1 MVESSQQ
8 SLLQSW
14 FSRATAPDFQRA
26 SFVDHGETWSQPVEC
41 LFSTAINRLSVL
53 DRYQA
58 ESCRET
64 THFSITNFDFRMLSN
79 LKRRS
84 YGWQR
89 KGPKKRWRSMTV
101 VVDNGVLCIT
111 EQQQGRPC
119 GLPVVADVKL
129 QPVKETTED
138 DYHEDADGTATEVRQ
153 LSSVGNASPSPSSR
167 LEEKLPLHEAL
178 REFAV
183 ESLFCDNALLEKNIQ
198 RLVDEF
204 PESVTAF
211 DSKGYTPLHIACKE
225 GAPLNVIHTLVGAW
239 PDSVKW
245 PTFNKEKM
253 LPRRYY
259 SGRNLQK
266 SQVIL
271 FLLRTYS
278 AAVEMTTHSR

>member
-1 MVESSQQ
+1 
-8 SLLQSW
+8 
-14 FSRATAPDFQRA
+14 
-26 SFVDHGETWSQPVEC
+26 
-41 LFSTAINRLSVL
+41 
-53 DRYQA
+53 
-58 ESCRET
+58 
-64 THFSITNFDFRMLSN
+64 
-79 LKRRS
+79 
-84 YGWQR
+84 
-89 KGPKKRWRSMTV
+89 MTV

-138 DYHEDADGTATEVRQ
+138 DYHEDADGTTTEVRQ
-153 LSSVGNASPSPSSR
+153 LSPAGDASSSPSSR
-167 LEEKLPLHEAL
+167 LEEEKLPLHEAL

-183 ESLFCDNALLEKNIQ
+183 ESLFCGNALLEKNIQ

-245 PTFNKEKM
+245 PTFNKKKM
-253 LPRRYY
+253 LPLHLVCRYY

-266 SQVIL
+266 SQVIH
-271 FLLRTYS
+271 FLLRTYP
-278 AAVEMTTHSR
+278 AAVKVTTQAGELPLHLCLQNYFCTLEDLRLLLCKYPGALQMPTIETNKLRLHIACEKQYM